1 MIRRDFITLLGGGAA
16 AWPLAARAQQ
26 PERVLRIGVLLSFD
40 ANDPERWPRAKAL
53 QEGLGKLGWIDDRNV
68 RVEYRSTAD
77 EAERRSFAKELVG
90 LQPQVLVAGSTAS
103 LAALLRE
110 TRTIPIVFVNVAD
123 PVGQG
128 FISSLARPAGNVTG
142 FTIFEFSMGAKWLE
156 LLKEVAPHTARVS
169 IIFNPDIPPATLF
182 LRSVETAAQSFA
194 LKLIPMPIKDAAE
207 IEGRIEAFAR
217 QPNGGLIVLPD
228 IFSINHRHLYI
239 ASVAHRGLPTMYPYR
254 FCVTEGGLISY
265 GSDNLDPYRQA
276 AKYVDVI
283 LKGAK
288 PGELPVQA
296 PTKFE
301 LVINLKTAKA
311 LGLDVPPTLLA
322 RADEVIE

>member
-1 MIRRDFITLLGGGAA
+1 
-16 AWPLAARAQQ
+16 
-26 PERVLRIGVLLSFD
+26 
-40 ANDPERWPRAKAL
+40 
-53 QEGLGKLGWIDDRNV
+53 
-68 RVEYRSTAD
+68 
-77 EAERRSFAKELVG
+77 
-90 LQPQVLVAGSTAS
+90 
-103 LAALLRE
+103 
-110 TRTIPIVFVNVAD
+110 
-123 PVGQG
+123 
-128 FISSLARPAGNVTG
+128 
-142 FTIFEFSMGAKWLE
+142 MGAKWLE

-169 IIFNPDIPPATLF
+169 IIFNPETPPATLF

-194 LKLIPMPIKDAAE
+194 LKLIPTPIKDAAE
-207 IEGRIEAFAR
+207 IEGRIEVFAR

-239 ASVAHRGLPTMYPYR
+239 ASVAHRGLPTVYPYR

-276 AKYVDVI
+276 AKYVDV
-283 LKGAK
+283 KGAK

-301 LVINLKTAKA
+301 LVINLSTAKA
-311 LGLDVPPTLLA
+311 LGLEVPPTLLA